1 MKLDYNVA
9 TRQVTLD
16 AGDWPAELAD
26 VKWLHAN
33 VRDWPQTAKLTANV
47 DAKNINFPYDKAGV
61 WPVATSGVEEGTNA
75 NPWVIVKWTDGKW
88 YAATFGWLRK
98 GQTAKPKWVLD
109 RSTGKGD
116 HIKVS
121 PLSNWKPKS
130 GERFYVMVSGHARST
145 GRNVKER
152 SDPVEIVW
160 P

>member
-33 VRDWPQTAKLTANV
+33 VRDWPQTATLTANV

-61 WPVATSGVEEGTNA
+61 WPVATSGTGEGTNA
-75 NPWVIVKWTDGKW
+75 NVWAIVNIGGTW
-88 YAATFGWLRK
+88 YAGTCEWLRK
-98 GQTAKPKWVLD
+98 NQTSKPRGILD
-109 RSTGKGD
+109 RSGGNGD
-116 HIKVS
+116 HFKVS
-121 PLSNWKPKS
+121 PLNKWVPRS
-130 GERFYVMVSGHARST
+130 GESFYVMASGHARTAS
-145 GRNVKER
+145 RNVKER
-152 SDPVEIVW
+152 SNPYNVTW